1 VRQKKLESFRAKHDA
16 RFLASCKET
25 CQTKNRTAIFFLTGA
40 RGGGSDMEFPTTN
53 IRGLQNL
60 DGAFYVAAP
69 GILLESPKWSEGGNL

>member
-1 VRQKKLESFRAKHDA
+1 MRN
-16 RFLASCKET
+16 ET
-25 CQTKNRTAIFFLTGA
+25 CHREKVLSNKKPHRDLFLDRGA
-40 RGGGSDMEFPTTN
+40 GWGSDMEFPTTN

>member
-1 VRQKKLESFRAKHDA
+1 MKLVTEKK
-16 RFLASCKET
+16 T